1 MKDWFSAYW
10 WLSAILLLPVAG
22 IGAGCTAVAI
32 GAAGAAGGTGVAYMM
47 GDLEATMD
55 ASTQVVA
62 AASKRALEE
71 LEIRVISA
79 ESSKLD
85 AMVVGRTATDRRVR
99 ITTEREGEGIS
110 KVSIRVG
117 TFGDE
122 EMSRQILDALK
133 KQLD

>member
-1 MKDWFSAYW
+1 
-10 WLSAILLLPVAG
+10 
-22 IGAGCTAVAI
+22 
-32 GAAGAAGGTGVAYMM
+32 
-47 GDLEATMD
+47 MD

-85 AMVVGRTATDRRVR
+85 ALVVGRTAIDRRVR
-99 ITTEREGEGIS
+99 ISTEREGIS

-117 TFGDE
+117 TLGEE